1 MRTTSNNQPEQ
12 VVKLPTVFAR
22 DCGGGEEIPAGGWRG
37 GGEEIPAGGWRTG
50 GGEEIPAGGW
60 RGGGEEI
67 PAGGW
72 RCGGGEEIPAGGW
85 RSVVDTYRSKDGMYY
100 FEFRFFPVGAY
111 FDIDILDM
119 PSYGLRSSDLHKT
132 HRLPS
137 ERGGYKICF
146 GDPKII
152 TDLNTAKRWA
162 ASWSELTVQY
172 IKDGSAFP
180 NT

>member
-1 MRTTSNNQPEQ
+1 MKKQNVNKPAH
-12 VVKLPTVFAR
+12 VVKLSDTSTRV
-22 DCGGGEEIPAGGWRG
+22 CG

-60 RGGGEEI
+60 RAGGGEEI

-72 RCGGGEEIPAGGW
+72 RA
-85 RSVVDTYRSKDGMYY
+85 VVDTYRSKDSMYL
-100 FEFRFFPVGAY
+100 FQFRFFPVGAY
-111 FDIDILDM
+111 YDIDIMEM
-119 PSYGLRSSDLHKT
+119 PSYGIRSSDLHVT

-162 ASWSELTVQY
+162 ASWCELTVKY
-172 IKDGSAFP
+172 IKEGTAFP
-180 NT
+180 NS

>member
-1 MRTTSNNQPEQ
+1 MKHKNKNQPAQ
-12 VVKLPTVFAR
+12 VVKLSTVITWS
-22 DCGGGEEIPAGGWRG
+22 CGGGEEIPAGGWRSG

-60 RGGGEEI
+60 RAGGGEEI

-72 RCGGGEEIPAGGW
+72 RA
-85 RSVVDTYRSKDGMYY
+85 VVDMYRSKDGTCY
-100 FEFRFFPVGAY
+100 FQFRFFPVGAY
-111 FDIDILDM
+111 YDIDILDM
-119 PSYGLRSSDLHKT
+119 PSYGRRSADLHET

-152 TDLNTAKRWA
+152 ADLNTAKRWA
-162 ASWSELTVQY
+162 ASWSELTVKY
-172 IKDGSAFP
+172 IKEGAAFP
-180 NT
+180 NS